1 MTRGLKV
8 QLLIWGTVFIFMV
21 GMILHIQQ
29 LLFVSLTLALL
40 APVSYLLSRTS
51 LRGLRV
57 RRALPV
63 HMTAGETSEVTLTV
77 VNAGTRARPA
87 FWIEDELPEGLSR
100 GEAAADLVLDLAPH
114 EEREVRYPLSAL
126 RRGLFRLGAVQVMTS
141 DALALHD
148 FEETLPAQDELLVYP
163 RVLPLPDLWPRSP
176 ADRASARR
184 TRRRPGGIDPR
195 ATREYVPGDDLRHIH
210 WKVSARRS
218 RMMIVEREQSEGLR
232 ATVLL
237 DLNQGLHAGR
247 GAEST
252 LEYGV
257 TLAAS
262 LLAQALDEGGSAA
275 LAAQAQHDYSVPGE
289 SNPRQRWRLLEALA
303 RVETDGGGPLPQRAI
318 GLIRR
323 LPRGSAI
330 AVVTP
335 QTGPEMVSLANLL
348 ASRGFRVIWFLLVAP
363 TFVLSQRRDL
373 IEDRYRQTAQ
383 ELNRRGQPAYL
394 VRGGAGGEAGVGRS
408 MRERG

>member
-1 MTRGLKV
+1 MTRALKV

-40 APVSYLLSRTS
+40 APTSYLFSRTS

-57 RRALPV
+57 RRALPA
-63 HMTAGETSEVTLTV
+63 HMTAGETSSATLTLE
-77 VNAGTRARPA
+77 NPAGHARPA
-87 FWIEDELPEGLSR
+87 FWMEDELPEGLSR
-100 GEAAADLVLDLAPH
+100 GETAADLILDLAPH
-114 EEREVRYPLSAL
+114 EERAITYPLTAVH
-126 RRGLFRLGAVQVMTS
+126 RGLFRLGAVRVTTS

-148 FEETLPAQDELLVYP
+148 FEETLPTSDELLVYP
-163 RVLPLPDLWPRSP
+163 RVVPLPDLWPRSP
-176 ADRASARR
+176 ADRSTPRR

-237 DLNQGLHAGR
+237 DLNQALHAGR

-275 LAAQAQHDYSVPGE
+275 LAARATHDYSVSGE

-303 RVETDGGGPLPQRAI
+303 RVEADGGGPLPQRAA
-318 GLIRR
+318 GLVRG
-323 LPRGSAI
+323 LSRGSAVAI
-330 AVVTP
+330 ITP

-348 ASRGFRVIWFLLVAP
+348 ASRGFRVVWFLLVAP
-363 TFVLSQRRDL
+363 TFVLSQGRDL
-373 IEDRYRQTAQ
+373 LEDRYRQLAL
-383 ELNRRGQPAYL
+383 ELNRRGQAAYL
-394 VRGGAGGEAGVGRS
+394 IRGGGGIEASLGRS
-408 MRERG
+408 LREGG